1 MKRIGTAILLVVPF
15 LGVLFLAPPWAFL
28 FLAEIFALGA
38 AHEAM
43 GLAEQGGFRPFRGVG
58 FVATALL
65 AVSFYP
71 NVPSAH
77 WMLLLIMLLI
87 GVATIRRGAP
97 EPKTL
102 GNIATTLLGVIYVG
116 LLVGAV
122 VELRVSPS
130 ETEGPK
136 WIFFLAAVVAIG
148 DAAAYYT
155 GSAIGRHGMMRSISP
170 KKTMEGLAG
179 GLTASTA
186 AAILI
191 GTHFLHIG
199 WLPAAILGIV
209 VSLLGVL
216 GDLFESAL
224 KRSAGVKD
232 TSSIF
237 PGHGGILDRIDSLL
251 FAGPAVLM
259 YVRYIY

>member
-1 MKRIGTAILLVVPF
+1 MKRIGTAILLIVPF

-28 FLAEIFALGA
+28 LLAVIFALGA

-43 GLAEQGGFRPFRGVG
+43 GLAEQRGFRPFRGVG

-65 AVSFYP
+65 ATSFYP
-71 NVPSAH
+71 NFPPAH
-77 WMLLLIMLLI
+77 WMLLLIMLLT
-87 GVATIRRGAP
+87 GAATIRRGAP
-97 EPKTL
+97 EPQTL
-102 GNIATTLLGVIYVG
+102 GNIATTLLCVIYVG
-116 LLVGAV
+116 LLTSTILG
-122 VELRVSPS
+122 LRVSPS

-136 WIFFLAAVVAIG
+136 WIVFLAAVVAIG

-155 GSAIGRHGMMRSISP
+155 GSAFGRHRMMPSISP

-186 AAILI
+186 AAILV
-191 GTHFLHIG
+191 GTQLLHID
-199 WLPAAILGIV
+199 WLPAAILGFV

-251 FAGPAVLM
+251 FAGPAVLV
-259 YVRYIY
+259 YVLHLY

>member
-28 FLAEIFALGA
+28 ILAEVFALGA
-38 AHEAM
+38 VHETM
-43 GLAEQGGFRPFRGVG
+43 GLSEQGGFRPFRGVG
-58 FVATALL
+58 YVTTALL

-71 NVPSAH
+71 NVPQAH
-77 WMLLLIMLLI
+77 WVALLGMLLLGL
-87 GVATIRRGAP
+87 ATIRRGAP
-97 EPKTL
+97 GPQTL
-102 GNIATTLLGVIYVG
+102 GNIATTLFSVVYIGLLTGTIVG
-116 LLVGAV
+116 L
-122 VELRVSPS
+122 RVTPT

-136 WIFFLAAVVAIG
+136 WILFLAAVIAVG
-148 DAAAYYT
+148 DAGAYYT
-155 GSAIGRHGMMRSISP
+155 GSAIGRHGMIRSISP

-179 GLTASTA
+179 GLTASMAVAT
-186 AAILI
+186 LI
-191 GTHFLHIG
+191 GTQLLHIG
-199 WLPAAILGIV
+199 WLRAAILGFV

-251 FAGPAVLM
+251 FAGPAVL
-259 YVRYIY
+259 VYILYLY